1 MSDKYAALRA
11 SITAAIEKVE
21 AAHEATERTSVARR
35 EGLVRAHKMYQ
46 QERDRAEAAEK
57 RVAELLAEL
66 DADKRRIEELTEAEQ
81 NVKTLESRNR
91 RLSGIIDAAEGRISE
106 LRLALSRYSMSAGQ
120 ADQRKAESNAVRTEL
135 GFDPDAEDVAPV
147 DLCEGIQALKT
158 RIAEL
163 EARTLTVKLPPEV
176 QGSNIPFAADGAN
189 AMRKEVVKALTYACA
204 AAGISLKIEGE

>member
-66 DADKRRIEELTEAEQ
+66 DADKQ
-81 NVKTLESRNR
+81 
-91 RLSGIIDAAEGRISE
+91 
-106 LRLALSRYSMSAGQ
+106 
-120 ADQRKAESNAVRTEL
+120 
-135 GFDPDAEDVAPV
+135 
-147 DLCEGIQALKT
+147 
-158 RIAEL
+158 RIAELKAFHTAYLEWHDKTEWVQTDKRFDVLIPWGKHRADVLKEYIHHL